1 MDATDGY
8 RWFVY
13 VCMLALDGS
22 GVQEL
27 ADDFIPTRAV
37 AVDSFPQTIHVEA
50 QRSLPCLSLAASV
63 DVGRF
68 PRLIY

>member
-1 MDATDGY
+1 M
-8 RWFVY
+8 
-13 VCMLALDGS
+13 VCMLALVIS
-22 GVQEL
+22 GVSQEL

-50 QRSLPCLSLAASV
+50 QRSLPCLSRASV